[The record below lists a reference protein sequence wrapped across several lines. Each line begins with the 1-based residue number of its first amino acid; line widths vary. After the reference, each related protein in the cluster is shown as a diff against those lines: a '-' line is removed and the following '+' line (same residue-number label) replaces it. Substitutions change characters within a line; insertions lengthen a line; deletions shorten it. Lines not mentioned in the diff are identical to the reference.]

1 MIRMAGDA
9 GVVENQQALGAEPHG
24 QPGDLAGRPAG
35 RDLSQVAVGVIE
47 QGDGGQP
54 ELGGGL
60 AEFLLPG
67 LVQCGVVLV
76 QRGSLAMGEAQ
87 HVNSGTARW

>member
-1 MIRMAGDA
+1 MIRMTGDA
-9 GVVENQQALGAEPHG
+9 GVVENQQAPGAGSHG
-24 QPGDLAGRPAG
+24 QPGHLAGQLAR
-35 RDLSQVAVGVIE
+35 RDLSKVAIGVIE
-47 QGDGGQP
+47 QGDGGHP

-67 LVQCGVVLV
+67 LVQYGVVRV

-87 HVNSGTARW
+87 HMNSGARP